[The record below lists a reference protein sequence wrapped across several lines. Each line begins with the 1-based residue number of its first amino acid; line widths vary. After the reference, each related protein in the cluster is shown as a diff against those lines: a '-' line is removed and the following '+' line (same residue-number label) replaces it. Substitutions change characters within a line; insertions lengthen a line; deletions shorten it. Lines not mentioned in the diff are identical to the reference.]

1 VVAFVDGITAAAVG
15 AITGSVVVL
24 AKRSI
29 SDIPSVLLAAV
40 TILLLWRYKKL
51 QEPVI
56 IAAAAAVGL
65 ILYPLTHS

>member
-15 AITGSVVVL
+15 AITGSVVVI

-29 SDIPSVLLAAV
+29 VDLPTAV
-40 TILLLWRYKKL
+40 IALVTAGLLWRFKKL

-56 IAAAAAVGL
+56 VAAAALLGL
-65 ILYPLTHS
+65 IVYPLLH